1 MYYTK
6 IKKKISTKK
15 AKVCIVGLGY
25 VGYPLLQLLKK
36 NKFNCVGIDSNQKK
50 IHKLNKDNNYSKNF
64 STNYKLIS
72 ESDIIIYALP
82 TPLTKKNNPNL
93 KILKDSIRK
102 SANFY
107 KNGQLII
114 LESTSYPG
122 TTRECLD
129 KIIKKFKIG
138 KNLFIGY
145 SPERIDPGNKQF
157 NIENITKISSG
168 YSNFCQ
174 ILTYKFYKTIC
185 KKVVKAST
193 MEAAEFAKIYENIFR
208 SVNIGLANET
218 KQISKKLKIDFKE
231 VLNLAETKPFGFMKF
246 TPGPGVGGHCIPV
259 DPFYLS
265 WLAKK
270 NKIKTKFIELSGKIN
285 SNMPVIICKEIKKYL
300 IKKIKKKNIKI
311 LILGLSYKKN
321 IDDIRNSPSLKI
333 LLKLKK
339 FFSKVEFEDKYIG
352 KYKIKNKL
360 LKSINLKN
368 YDLIE
373 NYDAIILATD
383 HDYYNYNLIQKKSRL
398 IFDLKNKF
406 SKSSKVINL

>member
-1 MYYTK
+1 MFYAK
-6 IKKKISTKK
+6 LKKKILIKK

-36 NKFNCVGIDSNQKK
+36 KNIDCVGIDSNQKK
-50 IHKLNKDNNYSKNF
+50 IYNFKKNKNYAKTF

-72 ESDIIIYALP
+72 KSDIIIYALP
-82 TPLTKKNNPNL
+82 TPLNDKNNPDLN
-93 KILKDSIRK
+93 ILKNSIRK
-102 SANFY
+102 SIDFF
-107 KNGQLII
+107 KEGQLII

-129 KIIKKFKIG
+129 KVIKKFKIG

-145 SPERIDPGNKQF
+145 SPERIDPGNKFF
-157 NIENITKISSG
+157 NVENIIKISSG
-168 YSNFCQ
+168 YSNVCQ
-174 ILTYKFYKTIC
+174 ILTYNFYKTIC
-185 KKVVKAST
+185 KKVVRAST
-193 MEAAEFAKIYENIFR
+193 IEIAEFAKIYENIFR

-218 KQISKKLKIDFKE
+218 KQISKQLKIDFNE

-270 NKIKTKFIELSGKIN
+270 KNIKTKFIELSGKIN
-285 SNMPVIICKEIKKYL
+285 SNMPILICKEIKQYL
-300 IKKIKKKNIKI
+300 KENIKKKNIKI

-333 LLKLKK
+333 LLILKK
-339 FFSKVEFEDKYIG
+339 LFSKIDFEDQYIKKYHL
-352 KYKIKNKL
+352 KNQL
-360 LKSINLKN
+360 LKTVNLKN
-368 YDLIE
+368 YNLIK

-383 HDYYNYNLIQKKSRL
+383 HNYYNYDLILKKSKL

-406 SKSSKVINL
+406 PNNNKVIKL